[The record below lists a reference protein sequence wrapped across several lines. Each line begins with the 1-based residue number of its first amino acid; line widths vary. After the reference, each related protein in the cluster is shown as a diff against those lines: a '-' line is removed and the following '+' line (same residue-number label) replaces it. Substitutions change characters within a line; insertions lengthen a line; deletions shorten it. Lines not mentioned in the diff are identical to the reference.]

1 MFYGDT
7 SLKYLLQQTG
17 QAKIPILKQLH
28 YKREREKARLQLMIP
43 CLFTKIRVQRCSSYT
58 PYNYLNHRK

>member
-7 SLKYLLQQTG
+7 SLKYLLKQTG

-28 YKREREKARLQLMIP
+28 YKTRQ
-43 CLFTKIRVQRCSSYT
+43 KI
-58 PYNYLNHRK
+58 KK